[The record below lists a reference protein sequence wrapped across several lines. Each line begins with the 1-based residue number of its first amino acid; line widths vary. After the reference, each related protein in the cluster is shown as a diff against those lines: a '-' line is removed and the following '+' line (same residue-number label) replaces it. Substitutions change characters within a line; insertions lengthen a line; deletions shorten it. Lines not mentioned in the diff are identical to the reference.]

1 MASVSKYRRP
11 MAWGVLGLIVSVY
24 CALGV
29 LYAVQTPRWE
39 APDEPAH
46 YNYVVDIAEN
56 QRLPVLQMGDYP
68 HHYLEEI
75 KAAKFPPH
83 MSIEPIRYESHQ
95 PPLYYLL
102 AAAVYKVTGSLGEDG
117 QFLAL
122 RLLSVLLGCLLLL
135 LSYAI
140 VKEVLP
146 GQEFLALAATAM
158 IATVP
163 MHIAMTAA
171 INNDVLAELILAS
184 IILLCIKHLKSGL
197 STRQVLALGFLLAL
211 ALLTKTGIYVPA
223 VVSVLFSVTVRA
235 RTEGARA
242 FLRQIG
248 LISGLALFSAWWF
261 VRNLLTYGD
270 LDLFGWHRH
279 DSVVLGQ
286 PTTAQWISEHGL
298 FKTIQEFFV
307 VSFHSFWAQFGW
319 MGILIDSRLYA
330 LLGLVSILVSVGLI
344 LFLVRAIRDRRALSR
359 FQWWAL
365 GLLCLVF
372 VLVTAGHM
380 LYNLKFVQHQGR
392 YLFPA
397 LVPIGLA
404 FALGFGEWTDIFIR
418 LLSQLP
424 LPKRA
429 QELVPN
435 IVKGTAFALFY
446 VGFLMLDV
454 ACLYLFIVPHFRA

>member
-1 MASVSKYRRP
+1 MSKYRRP
-11 MAWGVLGLIVSVY
+11 IAKGVLGLIVSVY

-29 LYAVQTPRWE
+29 VYAVQTPRWE

-46 YNYVVDIAEN
+46 YNYVVDIAEKH
-56 QRLPVLQMGDYP
+56 RLPVLHMGDYP
-68 HHYLEEI
+68 HQYLEEI

-102 AAAVYKVTGSLGEDG
+102 AAAVYKIIGSLVADG

-135 LSYAI
+135 VSYAI

-146 GQEFLALAATAM
+146 DQEFLALTATAM

-171 INNDVLAELILAS
+171 INNDALAELILAS

-197 STRQVLALGFLLAL
+197 STRQVSALGFLLAL

-223 VVSVLFSVTVRA
+223 VVSVVFSFAVRA
-235 RTEGARA
+235 GSQGARV
-242 FLRQIG
+242 FLRQVG
-248 LISGLALFSAWWF
+248 LISGLALLSAWWF

-270 LDLFGWHRH
+270 LDFFGWQRH
-279 DSVVLGQ
+279 DSVVVGQ
-286 PTTAQWISEHGL
+286 PTTGQWISEHGL

-307 VSFHSFWAQFGW
+307 VSFRSFWAQFGW

-330 LLGLVSILVSVGLI
+330 LLGLLSILASVGFI
-344 LFLVRAIRDRRALSR
+344 LFLMRAIRDREVLSR
-359 FQWWAL
+359 FQWRAL
-365 GLLCLVF
+365 SLLFLVF

-404 FALGFGEWTDIFIR
+404 FALGLREWTDICTR
-418 LLSQLP
+418 LISRLP
-424 LPKRA
+424 LPKRG
-429 QELVPN
+429 QDLVPD
-435 IVKGTAFALFY
+435 IVKSATFALFY
-446 VGFLMLDV
+446 VAFLILDI
-454 ACLYLFIVPHFRA
+454 ACLYLFIVPHFQA